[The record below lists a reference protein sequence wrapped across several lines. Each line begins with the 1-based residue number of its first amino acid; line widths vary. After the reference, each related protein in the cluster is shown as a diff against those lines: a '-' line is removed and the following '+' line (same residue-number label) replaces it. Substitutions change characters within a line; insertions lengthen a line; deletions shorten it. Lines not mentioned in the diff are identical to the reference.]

1 MGHPGPPHPGP
12 AEEEPAGSRQPG
24 SLGLSTELAGCLVAG
39 GTVRILQQLLPG
51 SFAKGMS
58 GELYSLMQEDQE
70 VSLLGGPSRRCREV
84 VPPALMSALL
94 VVHDMLEGGNR
105 VGGGVGR

>member
-1 MGHPGPPHPGP
+1 MNF
-12 AEEEPAGSRQPG
+12 
-24 SLGLSTELAGCLVAG
+24 
-39 GTVRILQQLLPG
+39 ILC
-51 SFAKGMS
+51 
-58 GELYSLMQEDQE
+58 LMQEDQE